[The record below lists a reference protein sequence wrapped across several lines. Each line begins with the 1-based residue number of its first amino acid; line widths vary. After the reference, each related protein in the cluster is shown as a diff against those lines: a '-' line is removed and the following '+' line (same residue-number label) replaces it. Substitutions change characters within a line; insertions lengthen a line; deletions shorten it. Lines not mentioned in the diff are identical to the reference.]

1 MRRCAR
7 HRGEGEGTLAEKRM
21 AKRPLLMFIVVA
33 ANVFSGAENLLSNR
47 KNY

>member
-7 HRGEGEGTLAEKRM
+7 HSGKGRETLAEMRK
-21 AKRPLLMFIVVA
+21 AQRPLLMFIVVA
-33 ANVFSGAENLLSNR
+33 ANVFSGAENLISNR